1 MSNRRRVGWIVI
13 AALLGFACAPV
24 LSPSLIPTLDPF
36 SLSTAIVL
44 TADAASAQTAAA
56 SGPILAAT
64 PAAANAGPTLDSNSL
79 NTMIAQTAGAAATQT
94 AGLIPPTL
102 PPSSTLF
109 PTWTATII
117 PSRTP
122 TFLLS
127 SLSTATKPKGTNPK
141 KKPTPTHKVTV
152 EPPPPPVIKFQ
163 CRVVDVAPANNSVIA
178 PNTHFKAYWT
188 VKNTGEH
195 HWQKDSLDIIY
206 GSGDI
211 PHLTFGYDF
220 GPFRYVPSGYTVTL
234 PGVDLIAPSAP
245 GSYTTLWQ
253 LRIAKVTFCPMRLN
267 IVVQ

>member
-1 MSNRRRVGWIVI
+1 MSNRRRFGWIVV

-44 TADAASAQTAAA
+44 TADAASVQTAAA

-94 AGLIPPTL
+94 AGLVPRTL
-102 PPSSTLF
+102 TPSTTPF
-109 PTWTATII
+109 PTWTATIV

-122 TFLLS
+122 TFLLR
-127 SLSTATKPKGTNPK
+127 SLPTATKPKANPRG
-141 KKPTPTHKVTV
+141 KPTSTHKVTV
-152 EPPPPPVIKFQ
+152 EPPPPPVIKFE
-163 CRVVDVAPANNSVIA
+163 CSVVDVAPANNSVIA
-178 PNTHFKAYWT
+178 PNTQFKAYWT

-206 GSGDI
+206 AGGTI

-234 PGVDLIAPSAP
+234 PGVDLIAPSSP
-245 GSYTTLWQ
+245 GSYTTTWK
-253 LRIAKVTFCPMRLN
+253 LRIAKVSFCPMHLT